1 MPTKALLIKSEGT
14 VTPFDLP
21 DEQAHQI
28 INHLVGG
35 WFDCVRN
42 YDSDEPTNQIVGYI
56 HDEGLL
62 IGLPINY
69 VASAL
74 FARPLVGDCVI
85 VGALSEQGDY
95 DGENHDLPEAF
106 LTSDFATLAQ
116 EVHNDPQVREVVER
130 EVANID
136 LNPKV
141 VPMSDEQFEAWLLG
155 KLSEADIYEQNG
167 EDK

>member
-21 DEQAHQI
+21 DEQAHQV

-42 YDSDEPTNQIVGYI
+42 YDNDEPTNQIVGYI

-85 VGALSEQGDY
+85 IGSLNEQGEY

-106 LTSDFATLAQ
+106 LTSDFARLAQ
-116 EVHNDPQVREVVER
+116 EVHNDPKVREVVER

>member
-1 MPTKALLIKSEGT
+1 MATKALHITSEGEC
-14 VTPFDLP
+14 LP
-21 DEQAHQI
+21 LFLDEDTAHLAIQEI
-28 INHLVGG
+28 VGG

-85 VGALSEQGDY
+85 VGALSEQGEY

-106 LTSDFATLAQ
+106 LTSDFATLAK
-116 EVHNDPQVREVVER
+116 EVHNDPQVRGVVER
-130 EVANID
+130 EVTNID

>member
-14 VTPFDLP
+14 VTPLDLP
-21 DEQAHQI
+21 DEQAHQA
-28 INHLVGG
+28 INELVGG

-42 YDSDEPTNQIVGYI
+42 YDNDEPTSQIVGYI

-141 VPMSDEQFEAWLLG
+141 VPMNDEQFEAWLLG